1 VRKTTN
7 QNKKEKLMSNPILS
21 DCIKALSSSLTPANG
36 LTHPVDDSKAKCL
49 FKALHKKG
57 IALSEDEVLA
67 LAIENNWPEKH
78 AKKLADIAQRIN
90 DGRPVKIVRPISW
103 GETTADKIIQSHQG

>member
-1 VRKTTN
+1 
-7 QNKKEKLMSNPILS
+7 MSNPILS
-21 DCIKALSSSLTPANG
+21 DCIKALSNSLTLANG

-49 FKALHKKG
+49 FKALRKKG
-57 IALSEDEVLA
+57 VALSEDEVLL

-90 DGRPVKIVRPISW
+90 DGRRVKIDRETSW
-103 GETTADKIIQSHQG
+103 GETTLEKAIKNHP

>member
-1 VRKTTN
+1 
-7 QNKKEKLMSNPILS
+7 MSNPILS
-21 DCIKALSSSLTPANG
+21 DCIKALSGSLTPANG

-57 IALSEDEVLA
+57 IALSEDEVLL

-90 DGRPVKIVRPISW
+90 DGRRVKIDRSTSW
-103 GETTADKIIQSHQG
+103 GETTLEKAIKNHP

>member
-1 VRKTTN
+1 
-7 QNKKEKLMSNPILS
+7 MSNPILS
-21 DCIKALSSSLTPANG
+21 DCIKALSNSLTLANG
-36 LTHPVDDSKAKCL
+36 LNHPVDDSKAKCL

-57 IALSEDEVLA
+57 IALSEDEVLL

-90 DGRPVKIVRPISW
+90 DGRRVKIDRSTSW
-103 GETTADKIIQSHQG
+103 GETTLEKAIKNHP